1 MPTNRN
7 ESNIKKIQVSKNGPY
22 IVIGRIPLAE
32 QTIVCD
38 PDGTSVEWRAGKE
51 YPTQEKCTLC
61 RCGHSKNKPFCDGT
75 HVRIGFD
82 GTETAAQ
89 EKYLD
94 HPKEHDGPNLR
105 LIDVE
110 ELCASARFCHRAGGI
125 WNLIPKSDDPALK
138 KTAVEE
144 ACDCPSGRLV
154 VFDKKAQQI
163 IEAELRKSI
172 GLIEDPWIGVKG
184 PILVSGCV
192 PIESAEGKNYR
203 VRNRVTLCRCGKSS
217 NKPFCD
223 SSHYPEAETVEE
235 VHTE

>member
-1 MPTNRN
+1 M
-7 ESNIKKIQVSKNGPY
+7 
-22 IVIGRIPLAE
+22 
-32 QTIVCD
+32 
-38 PDGTSVEWRAGKE
+38 
-51 YPTQEKCTLC
+51 
-61 RCGHSKNKPFCDGT
+61 
-75 HVRIGFD
+75 RIGFD

-89 EKYLD
+89 EKISG
-94 HPKEHDGPNLR
+94 PSKEHDGPNLR

-172 GLIEDPWIGVKG
+172 GLIEDPWIG
-184 PILVSGCV
+184 
-192 PIESAEGKNYR
+192 
-203 VRNRVTLCRCGKSS
+203 
-217 NKPFCD
+217 
-223 SSHYPEAETVEE
+223 
-235 VHTE
+235 